1 MRIHKPRIY
10 CVYPVKSPPLKMPL
24 KQSETGRVLLPET
37 KFNKNTN
44 FQHFFTNFFDFFFN
58 PFFGIFELRW
68 QCSKFWLRW
77 INFIFSKWLSYSRFT
92 KSVLPSSQV
101 ENVTAYHPS
110 TIYIC
115 MYGSSSHAFHAKIE
129 YASVNVYNK
138 YKLVT

>member
-1 MRIHKPRIY
+1 M
-10 CVYPVKSPPLKMPL
+10 LKIGVFVEFLRFFDDFQHFLNFFYQLRALTGQFKNAKKMGWKKIQKML
-24 KQSETGRVLLPET
+24 KIIKKTL

-44 FQHFFTNFFDFFFN
+44 FQHFFTNFFDFFSTH
-58 PFFGIFELRW
+58 FFGIFELRW

-110 TIYIC
+110 TIY
-115 MYGSSSHAFHAKIE
+115 FHAN
-129 YASVNVYNK
+129 S
-138 YKLVT
+138 